1 MPYNDPLKQKTYQRQ
16 WQRQRRLLSNGK
28 GSKVLQNPEN
38 VKTAIGLLSVL
49 AGLIREVLT
58 DKEGDIYLKARTAG
72 YLISIGL
79 KAVETADLESRLTSL
94 ENKVFGGET

>member
-16 WQRQRRLLSNGK
+16 WQRQRRLLTSG
-28 GSKVLQNPEN
+28 GSKVLHEPEN